1 MALATEFEFEGE
13 EELEFEDEFE
23 DFLGAGELG
32 EFGAF
37 GEEEMA
43 GEWEDEGEW
52 EFEDGEE
59 FFGSLRKIGRGLAS
73 VAKNVPWRALAKTVA
88 PMVATAVGGP
98 LGGVL
103 GRAASTL
110 LEGEYGEW
118 EEEFEEEFEE
128 EEEYEEFATVPVNPA
143 AELMAA
149 VASQAR
155 TDAEAEAMTGAATL
169 LSISAADR
177 RELRR
182 VLPYMVRG
190 AAALTRVLRSRP
202 DTRPAVR
209 VVPEIVR
216 RTSTTLTR
224 RSAAGRPVTR
234 KSAARVMAT
243 QTRRVLGNRRTCAR
257 AIQTNARASQAAR
270 RSSLV
275 PAGRMR

>member
-23 DFLGAGELG
+23 DFLGAGE
-32 EFGAF
+32 F
-37 GEEEMA
+37 GEEELA
-43 GEWEDEGEW
+43 AEWEADGELEW
-52 EFEDGEE
+52 EADGELEWEDGEE
-59 FFGSLRKIGRGLAS
+59 FFGGLRRIGRGLAS
-73 VAKNVPWRALAKTVA
+73 VAKRVPWRALAKTVA

-103 GRAASTL
+103 GKAASSL

-118 EEEFEEEFEE
+118 EEEFEEE
-128 EEEYEEFATVPVNPA
+128 EEYEEEFATMPVNPA

-169 LSISAADR
+169 LSITPADR

-190 AAALTRVLRSRP
+190 AAVLTRVLRSRP

-216 RTSTTLTR
+216 RTSTTLAR
-224 RSAAGRPVTR
+224 RCAAGQPVTR
-234 KSAARVMAT
+234 KAAARVMAT
-243 QTRRVLGNRRTCAR
+243 QTRRVLGNPRTSVR

-270 RSSLV
+270 RRSSV
-275 PAGRMR
+275 PAGRRMR